1 MKIRFKILLALL
13 VIFGSATLIPA
24 SVSGQQSN
32 VSLQIF
38 YDQLSPFGQ
47 WSSTPDYGYIWI
59 PDVGPEF
66 SPYST
71 NGSWVMTDYGWT
83 WVSDYPW
90 GWAPFHYGRW
100 DFDNNF
106 GWFWV
111 PDYEWGPS
119 WVTWRRGDGYYGWSP
134 MRPGISVSMSFGNGY
149 ADVNRWNF
157 VRDRDFGRSNISRYY
172 VNRGDND
179 VIIRRSTVINNTYN
193 DNHRNVTY
201 VAGPRRDE
209 VQKITGRSFSN
220 VSIRDNDKPG
230 QRLTKNQLEIY
241 RPQIDL
247 KTTTQRPAPAR
258 ISDVKD
264 IGPAGHRTSNF
275 KQNNV
280 QVQQP
285 KQQQSQPA
293 EPKRQ
298 DQIQVQ
304 QKQQQ
309 TESKRQDQIQV
320 QPKQQQ
326 QTDSRK
332 QDQLQT
338 QPKQQQQPKQ
348 SVQQNVQ
355 GKQQVSSTA
364 RTRRLERQQ
373 NKASNQDKKGRNKEN
388 SNETSGKH

>member
-1 MKIRFKILLALL
+1 MKIRFKILLALFIL
-13 VIFGSATLIPA
+13 FGSVTLIP
-24 SVSGQQSN
+24 STVSAQQSN
-32 VSLQIF
+32 VSFQVF
-38 YDQLSPFGQ
+38 YDQLSPYGQ

-83 WVSDYPW
+83 WVSDYSW

-134 MRPGISVSMSFGNGY
+134 MRPGISVSMSFGNEY

-157 VRDRDFGRSNISRYY
+157 VRDRDFGRTNISRYY
-172 VNRGDND
+172 VNRRDND
-179 VIIRRSTVINNTYN
+179 VIIRKSSVINNTFN
-193 DNHRNVTY
+193 DNKRNVTY
-201 VAGPRRDE
+201 IAGPRRDD
-209 VQKITGRSFSN
+209 VQKYTRRSINN
-220 VSIRDNDKPG
+220 VSVRDNPNPG
-230 QRLTKNQLEIY
+230 QKLTNNQLEIY
-241 RPQIDL
+241 RPQFDRNNDV
-247 KTTTQRPAPAR
+247 KQRPAPSR
-258 ISDVKD
+258 VSDVKD
-264 IGPAGHRTSNF
+264 IVPAGRRNANY

-285 KQQQSQPA
+285 KQQQSLPA
-293 EPKRQ
+293 ETKRQDQVQVQQKQQIESKKQ

-309 TESKRQDQIQV
+309 
-320 QPKQQQ
+320 QQQ
-326 QTDSRK
+326 Q
-332 QDQLQT
+332 
-338 QPKQQQQPKQ
+338 QQQKQ
-348 SVQQNVQ
+348 VVQQNVQ
-355 GKQQVSSTA
+355 VKQQATTTVKS
-364 RTRRLERQQ
+364 RRLERQQ
-373 NKASNQDKKGRNKEN
+373 NRANNQDKKGRNKET

>member
-1 MKIRFKILLALL
+1 MKIRFKILLTLFIL
-13 VIFGSATLIPA
+13 FGSVTLIP
-24 SVSGQQSN
+24 STVSAQQSN
-32 VSLQIF
+32 VSFQVF
-38 YDQLSPFGQ
+38 YDQLSPYGQ

-83 WVSDYPW
+83 WVSDYSW

-134 MRPGISVSMSFGNGY
+134 MRPGISVSMSFGNEY
-149 ADVNRWNF
+149 TDVNRWNF
-157 VRDRDFGRSNISRYY
+157 VRDRDFGRTNISRYY
-172 VNRGDND
+172 VNRRDND
-179 VIIRRSTVINNTYN
+179 VIIRKSSVINNTFN
-193 DNHRNVTY
+193 DNKRNVTY
-201 VAGPRRDE
+201 IAGPRRDD
-209 VQKITGRSFSN
+209 VQKYTRRSINN
-220 VSIRDNDKPG
+220 VSVRDNPNPG
-230 QRLTKNQLEIY
+230 QKLTNNQLEIY
-241 RPQIDL
+241 RPQFDRNNDV
-247 KTTTQRPAPAR
+247 KQRPAPSR
-258 ISDVKD
+258 VSDVKD
-264 IGPAGHRTSNF
+264 IVPAGRRNANF

-285 KQQQSQPA
+285 KQQQSLPA
-293 EPKRQ
+293 ETKRQDQVQVQQKQQIESKKQ

-309 TESKRQDQIQV
+309 
-320 QPKQQQ
+320 QQQ
-326 QTDSRK
+326 Q
-332 QDQLQT
+332 
-338 QPKQQQQPKQ
+338 QQQKQ
-348 SVQQNVQ
+348 VVQQNVQ
-355 GKQQVSSTA
+355 VKQQATTTVKS
-364 RTRRLERQQ
+364 RRLERQQ
-373 NKASNQDKKGRNKEN
+373 NRANNQDKKGRNKET